1 MEAGERW
8 RLGRSGGWGAV
19 EVGEQWRLGSGDFVH
34 GDLGWSL
41 NGTWNCLLGRGAS
54 EFTQEEW
61 SYVLNPDLLI
71 MLIVSVR
78 KVSLSGGV
86 FVADGVPSTEYFLSS
101 VLVEDN
107 ILFHPLPLWRD
118 SHAITTLRRRP

>member
-1 MEAGERW
+1 MTLFTGI
-8 RLGRSGGWGAV
+8 
-19 EVGEQWRLGSGDFVH
+19 F
-34 GDLGWSL
+34 GWSL

-71 MLIVSVR
+71 ILIVSIR

-86 FVADGVPSTEYFLSS
+86 FVADGVPSTEYFLLS
-101 VLVEDN
+101 VVVEGS
-107 ILFHPLPLWRD
+107 ICSTHCLSGEALML
-118 SHAITTLRRRP
+118 LRPCADGYKRP